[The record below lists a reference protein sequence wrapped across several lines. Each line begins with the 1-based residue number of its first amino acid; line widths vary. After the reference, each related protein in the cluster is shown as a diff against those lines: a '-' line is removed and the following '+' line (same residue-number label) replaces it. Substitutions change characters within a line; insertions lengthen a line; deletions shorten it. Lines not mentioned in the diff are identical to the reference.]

1 MGLSQYTQGLSIVTD
16 IPSKKGYV
24 VSPAIAMG
32 VVTEALNDE
41 AGSTITGRY
50 HPAKGYAAGIG
61 TPLRKDTF
69 LNGTAG
75 RSGRAFNVV
84 SGVWKDDSQGV
95 LDTYRIV
102 MADSTPGV
110 VWEVI
115 SAATTPELESANVV
129 LRRGFPPV
137 GSALVYDKANTYCYL
152 HLCYGNRYDYRFCVE
167 YGQPFRL
174 DRTSDSGATWGTVA
188 IASKLGNTER
198 WLAANNNEIP
208 VRFEPDQDTGEMW
221 VEIGDGHWLHD
232 VFGISHLGANPDL
245 LLPNPGKLRLI
256 GKNGWVSLE
265 YYPLRHAPVTTTKNT
280 PLKLAAPHAN
290 AANAQVVVNGLTP
303 APAGQT
309 VVTTVNTD
317 GRSFTWSATAS
328 LPDAGEGQG
337 SDDAPKLS
345 DSTLLIEEVWDDH
358 VPGDASFP
366 QQAVLRQLHMERTQ
380 SFDDTSRTL
389 TTSGKLI
396 VQNSDG
402 LYTGVFGNMAI
413 DVYSG
418 DPRGGAYTRVCS
430 GIAGTGEEGIT
441 FLRSDPTRIMIVPFT
456 DNRVVMQVPLMTEVI
471 LDGWCLYSA
480 VRWLC
485 RAGNRHPQFLQTI
498 PPWPDGPADA
508 SCPWPVL
515 ASGTG
520 LNAKYKFT
528 PELDPWYLLGLIVQD
543 TGLPISAGV
552 SLPFYM
558 GDTSDGQFHFEAFDP
573 LANPPS
579 ALFTTNYSYYAGNPS
594 VFPILGQ
601 LEVFNSTAQM
611 RSAVNLQG
619 LNAITY
625 ELMQYH
631 AETSSSVRKAL
642 GYRYE
647 HLERRAQFSTPEYIQ
662 AVGDVDVAISSLPS
676 QIVALDSFYT
686 PGLEAGMTILV
697 EDARALGRLGVF
709 VITGLHDR
717 SGQKS
722 IDGSSGARENV
733 SSIIA
738 RNVEAY
744 PSQYGFIF

>member
-1 MGLSQYTQGLSIVTD
+1 MGLSQFTQGVSIVTD
-16 IPSKKGYV
+16 IPSRDGYQI
-24 VSPAIAMG
+24 SPAVAMG
-32 VVTEALNDE
+32 VVTEDLNDE
-41 AGSTITGRY
+41 AGSTITGRF

-61 TPLRKDTF
+61 TPLRQDTY
-69 LNGTAG
+69 LTGTSG
-75 RSGRAFNVV
+75 RTGRAFTPI
-84 SGVWKDDSQGV
+84 SGVWKDDSRGV

-102 MADSTPGV
+102 TLDSTPGV
-110 VWEVI
+110 AWEVV
-115 SAATTPELESANVV
+115 STGTTPEIEMANVV

-137 GSALVYDKANTYCYL
+137 GSSAVYDKAQSFCRL
-152 HLCYGNRYDYRFCVE
+152 HLAYTNRYDYRFCAD

-174 DRTSDSGATWGTVA
+174 DRTADGGATWGTVA

-198 WLAANNNEIP
+198 WLAQNNNEIP
-208 VRFEPDQDTGEMW
+208 LRFEPDYDTGEMW

-232 VFGISHLGANPDL
+232 AFGVSHLGANPNL
-245 LLPNPGKLRLI
+245 LLPNPGNLRLI
-256 GKNGWVSLE
+256 GKNGWASLE
-265 YYPLRHAPVTTTKNT
+265 YYPLRHAPVTTTKAT

-303 APAGQT
+303 AAAGQMVAT
-309 VVTTVNTD
+309 SVNTD
-317 GRSFTWSATAS
+317 GQQFTWSATAS

-345 DSTLLIEEVWDDH
+345 DTTLLIEEVWDDH

-366 QQAVLRQLHMERTQ
+366 QQAVLRQLHMERSQT
-380 SFDDTSRTL
+380 FDDNSRTK
-389 TTSGKLI
+389 TTSGRLI

-413 DVYSG
+413 DVYAG
-418 DPRGGAYTRVCS
+418 DPRGGAYTQVCS
-430 GIAGTGEEGIT
+430 GIAGVGEEGIA
-441 FLRSDPTRIMIVPFT
+441 FLRSDPARLMMMPFS
-456 DNRVVMQVPLMTEVI
+456 DKRVVMQVPLLTEVI

-480 VRWLC
+480 VRWLA
-485 RAGNRHPQFLQTI
+485 RAGNVHPKYLLSI
-498 PPWPDGPADA
+498 PYYPDGPADA
-508 SCPWPVL
+508 SCPFPIL

-520 LNAKYKFT
+520 NNPKYKFT

-558 GDTSDGQFHFEAFDP
+558 GFATDGQFHFEAFDP
-573 LANPPS
+573 LANPPV
-579 ALFTTNYSYYAGNPS
+579 ALFTTNSSYYAGNPS
-594 VFPILGQ
+594 VFPILGH
-601 LEVFNSTAQM
+601 LEVYNSTAQL
-611 RSAVNLQG
+611 RSEVNLQG

-631 AETSSSVRKAL
+631 AETSTAIRKAL
-642 GYRYE
+642 GYRYG

-676 QIVALDSFYT
+676 QVVGFDSFYT

-697 EDARALGRLGVF
+697 EDARALGRLGLF

-717 SGQKS
+717 SGQKAM
-722 IDGSSGARENV
+722 DGSSGHRENA
-733 SSIIA
+733 STIIA

-744 PSQYGFIF
+744 PSAFGFIF